1 MKKSIC
7 IFFILFSFFNVFAD
21 ESHYK
26 NISKIEM
33 EVLRN
38 EKIIG
43 YSNYFFKHIGDT
55 MIVENYTKFNVEMFG
70 INVFTINSKSKEI
83 YEKDKLL
90 SFESSTS
97 QNDKKKFVKLTYD
110 KNKNKFIING
120 SSYVGEANQ
129 ENIIGNWWN
138 AKILETKTQ
147 ISPLSGSIKK
157 QEVKFTNED
166 EVEYKNKKIKLSQFK
181 LKSTEDLP
189 DDKRPLKFNLKWD
202 EAEQSRTKVQYFISQ
217 AVLQAAVEAAANGVK
232 RENLAF
238 NFSYPEAYSTDHLRA
253 FKRITRRAVNI
264 GLHDENYKTQE
275 RQSSTYL
282 AGSSMGG
289 LISAYAICEY
299 PNTFGS
305 VACFSTHWTALNG
318 VFIEYLKNNIPNP
331 SNHKFYFDYG
341 TLGLDSQ
348 YETYQIKVDSLMIAK
363 GYEKNKSWLTKKF
376 EGHGH
381 NEKFW
386 RSRFHYPFEFFFNSQ
401 E

>member
-7 IFFILFSFFNVFAD
+7 IFFILFSFLHVFAD
-21 ESHYK
+21 ELPYK

-43 YSNYFFKHIGDT
+43 YSNYFFKHSGDT

-90 SFESSTS
+90 SFESSTL

-166 EVEYKNKKIKLSQFK
+166 HIEYKNKKIKLSQFK

-189 DDKRPLKFNLKWD
+189 DDKKLDFDIWLEPNKGIIF
-202 EAEQSRTKVQYFISQ
+202 KVKYNR
-217 AVLQAAVEAAANGVK
+217 L
-232 RENLAF
+232 
-238 NFSYPEAYSTDHLRA
+238 
-253 FKRITRRAVNI
+253 
-264 GLHDENYKTQE
+264 
-275 RQSSTYL
+275 
-282 AGSSMGG
+282 GSW
-289 LISAYAICEY
+289 EY
-299 PNTFGS
+299 R
-305 VACFSTHWTALNG
+305 
-318 VFIEYLKNNIPNP
+318 LKN
-331 SNHKFYFDYG
+331 
-341 TLGLDSQ
+341 
-348 YETYQIKVDSLMIAK
+348 YE
-363 GYEKNKSWLTKKF
+363 
-376 EGHGH
+376 
-381 NEKFW
+381 
-386 RSRFHYPFEFFFNSQ
+386 
-401 E
+401 

>member
-7 IFFILFSFFNVFAD
+7 IFFILFSFFQVFAD

-43 YSNYFFKHIGDT
+43 YSNYFFKHSGDT

-157 QEVKFTNED
+157 QEVKFTNE
-166 EVEYKNKKIKLSQFK
+166 EHVEYKNKKIKLSQFK

-189 DDKRPLKFNLKWD
+189 DDKKLDFDIWLEPNKGIIF
-202 EAEQSRTKVQYFISQ
+202 KVKYNR
-217 AVLQAAVEAAANGVK
+217 L
-232 RENLAF
+232 
-238 NFSYPEAYSTDHLRA
+238 
-253 FKRITRRAVNI
+253 
-264 GLHDENYKTQE
+264 
-275 RQSSTYL
+275 
-282 AGSSMGG
+282 GSW
-289 LISAYAICEY
+289 EY
-299 PNTFGS
+299 R
-305 VACFSTHWTALNG
+305 
-318 VFIEYLKNNIPNP
+318 LKN
-331 SNHKFYFDYG
+331 
-341 TLGLDSQ
+341 
-348 YETYQIKVDSLMIAK
+348 YE
-363 GYEKNKSWLTKKF
+363 
-376 EGHGH
+376 
-381 NEKFW
+381 
-386 RSRFHYPFEFFFNSQ
+386 
-401 E
+401 

>member
-7 IFFILFSFFNVFAD
+7 IFFILFSFFQVYAD

-38 EKIIG
+38 ENVIG
-43 YSNYFFKHIGDT
+43 YSNYFFKHSGDT

-166 EVEYKNKKIKLSQFK
+166 QVEYKNKKIKLSQFK

-189 DDKRPLKFNLKWD
+189 NDKKLDFNIWLEPNKGIIF
-202 EAEQSRTKVQYFISQ
+202 KVKYNRLGSW
-217 AVLQAAVEAAANGVK
+217 EY
-232 RENLAF
+232 R
-238 NFSYPEAYSTDHLRA
+238 LR
-253 FKRITRRAVNI
+253 
-264 GLHDENYKTQE
+264 
-275 RQSSTYL
+275 S
-282 AGSSMGG
+282 
-289 LISAYAICEY
+289 
-299 PNTFGS
+299 
-305 VACFSTHWTALNG
+305 
-318 VFIEYLKNNIPNP
+318 
-331 SNHKFYFDYG
+331 
-341 TLGLDSQ
+341 
-348 YETYQIKVDSLMIAK
+348 
-363 GYEKNKSWLTKKF
+363 F
-376 EGHGH
+376 E
-381 NEKFW
+381 
-386 RSRFHYPFEFFFNSQ
+386 
-401 E
+401 